1 MFQRLARIIVLLAA
15 VQLLGGHWIALQS
28 AAWVGMVISYS
39 QEDSLI
45 GALEKTF
52 DGKHPCELCEAVKKG
67 HSEEQSQQSAKELLK
82 LDAVLVSAVEVPGRY
97 GRTLRYENTEL
108 HSSERSIVPLTPPP
122 LA

>member
-15 VQLLGGHWIALQS
+15 VELLGGHWIALQS

-39 QEDSLI
+39 QEDSFV

-52 DGKHPCELCEAVKKG
+52 DGKHPCELCIVVKKG
-67 HSEEQSQQSAKELLK
+67 HSKEQSQHIAKEQLK
-82 LDAVLVSAVEVPGRY
+82 LDAVLVSAVEIPLRY
-97 GRTLRYENTEL
+97 AMMLRYENTKQ
-108 HSSERSIVPLTPPP
+108 HSYERSIVPLTPPP